1 MQLVPYLNFDGDCR
15 EAFEFYRDA
24 LRGEIVAIMTWG
36 ESPMRAELPAESHGR
51 VMHAQ
56 LQAGDA
62 MLMGA
67 DGPPAQAADG
77 TGTYV
82 NINVDEPDEAERIWQ
97 ALSAGAEV
105 KMPLQET
112 FWARRFGMLVDRF
125 GKPWM
130 INCMAAM
137 CPQGEQGAE
146 ARDVA

>member
-15 EAFEFYRDA
+15 EAFEFYRDV
-24 LRGEIVAIMTWG
+24 LNGDIVAIMTWG
-36 ESPMRAELPAESHGR
+36 ESPMCAELPADSHAR
-51 VMHAQ
+51 VMHVH
-56 LQAGDA
+56 LQAGNA

-67 DGPPAQAADG
+67 DGPPSQPPDG

-97 ALSAGAEV
+97 ALGAGADV

-137 CPQGEQGAE
+137 DATEESGK